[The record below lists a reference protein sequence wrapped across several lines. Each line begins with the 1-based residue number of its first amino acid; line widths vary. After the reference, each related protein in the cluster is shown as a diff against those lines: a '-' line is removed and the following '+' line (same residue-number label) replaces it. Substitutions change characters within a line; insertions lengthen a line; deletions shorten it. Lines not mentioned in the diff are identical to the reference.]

1 MHLAL
6 YAKHIKPEMVKP
18 IQLLI
23 DKLKALG
30 IKLTFHEFIHRELVR
45 EKVIPS
51 GDDVFSSYSSEQDP
65 RTLPSAILTIGGDG
79 TILDSLTVVKDSQV
93 PVMGINSGR
102 LGFLAVSSFETIE
115 NLITDLETGNYQLDK
130 RSLLQLESN
139 REVFSTN
146 YALNDFVIH
155 KKDTS
160 SMITVHTYLNGQYL
174 NSYWADGLIVAT
186 PTGSTG
192 YSLSCG
198 GPIIF
203 PKSNSLVL
211 TPIAPH
217 NLNMRPVVIS
227 DDHVIT
233 FEIEGRSKVYMA
245 SMDARSMNIT
255 SEIQMAIRKADIT
268 FNLIRTQNHNFLET
282 LREKMN
288 WGLDNRNAQS

>member
-1 MHLAL
+1 
-6 YAKHIKPEMVKP
+6 
-18 IQLLI
+18 
-23 DKLKALG
+23 
-30 IKLTFHEFIHRELVR
+30 
-45 EKVIPS
+45 
-51 GDDVFSSYSSEQDP
+51 
-65 RTLPSAILTIGGDG
+65 
-79 TILDSLTVVKDSQV
+79 
-93 PVMGINSGR
+93 
-102 LGFLAVSSFETIE
+102 
-115 NLITDLETGNYQLDK
+115 
-130 RSLLQLESN
+130 
-139 REVFSTN
+139 
-146 YALNDFVIH
+146 
-155 KKDTS
+155 
-160 SMITVHTYLNGQYL
+160 MITVHTYLNGQYL

-268 FNLIRTQNHNFLET
+268 FNLIRTQNYNFLET

-288 WGLDNRNAQS
+288 WGLDNRNSQS